1 MIQRIQTVYLLVV
14 AILMV
19 IMMSSNIGHFYT
31 DDSVISMSNLAVEQA
46 EGVSDYTPWALYAI
60 LLVTAVAA
68 LGTVFLYKRRMLQ
81 IRICLFSMI
90 LLVAYYIVLG
100 IFAWGV
106 LKSYGSF
113 TPALLICVPAI
124 SIILEWLAIR
134 AIGKDEMLVKAYDRL
149 R

>member
-60 LLVTAVAA
+60 LLVIAVAA

-100 IFAWGV
+100 IFACGV
-106 LKSYGSF
+106 
-113 TPALLICVPAI
+113 
-124 SIILEWLAIR
+124 
-134 AIGKDEMLVKAYDRL
+134 
-149 R
+149 

>member
-1 MIQRIQTVYLLVV
+1 MIQRIQTVYLLIV

-19 IMMSSNIGHFYT
+19 VMMSSTVGHFYT
-31 DDSVISMSNLAVEQA
+31 DDCVVSMSNLAVEVSD
-46 EGVSDYTPWALYAI
+46 GVSDYTPWALYAI
-60 LLVTAVAA
+60 LLVVAVAS

-81 IRICLFSMI
+81 IRVCLFSII
-90 LLVAYYIVLG
+90 LLVAYYVVLG

-106 LKSYGSF
+106 LKPYGSF
-113 TPALLICVPAI
+113 TPSWLICFPAI
-124 SIILEWLAIR
+124 SVILEWLAVR